1 MQKIKK
7 DQERKEGQFSLRQKR
22 DGTFMWDTTLF
33 SGLKYFVQ

>member
-22 DGTFMWDTTLF
+22 DGTFMWDILGHDSF
-33 SGLKYFVQ
+33 